1 MANPPSDTKP
11 SFKLHKVQ
19 ANGKEY
25 LITEGCKAW
34 KLMFESKKQPD
45 DTILAAKLLKYAE
58 EAANMHYVYEK
69 IVQLRKKY
77 EI

>member
-1 MANPPSDTKP
+1 MSEPSEKK
-11 SFKLHKVQ
+11 SFKLVKVQ

-25 LITEGCKAW
+25 LITESSRCW
-34 KLMFESKKQPD
+34 KLMFESKKQPA

-58 EAANMHYVYEK
+58 EAAEVHYVYDK
-69 IVQLRKKY
+69 IVQLRKKH